1 MFSTQNSL
9 FSLLNSMLQLSLG
22 NIKSTLIPNINQV
35 SIFNQLILI
44 FIPQHFVFRY
54 ILDYLRNER
63 LLLPDNFQVLLDNI
77 YVRNHLKS
85 FELKPSFLGFEFWNN
100 WFA

>member
-1 MFSTQNSL
+1 MFSSSL
-9 FSLLNSMLQLSLG
+9 PKTLNYQFSLLNSMLQLSLG

-54 ILDYLRNER
+54 ILDYHMNTLW
-63 LLLPDNFQVLLDNI
+63 LL
-77 YVRNHLKS
+77 YV
-85 FELKPSFLGFEFWNN
+85 
-100 WFA
+100 